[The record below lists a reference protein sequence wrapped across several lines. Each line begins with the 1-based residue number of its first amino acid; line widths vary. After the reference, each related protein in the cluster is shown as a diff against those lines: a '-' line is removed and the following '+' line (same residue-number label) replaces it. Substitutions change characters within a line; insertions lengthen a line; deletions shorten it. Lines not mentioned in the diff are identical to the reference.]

1 MADKKKLRPMKMF
14 GFRVP
19 LNRVATLD
27 AAIASS
33 GLSQSEFFR
42 IALES
47 QMNAGGLNLASFV
60 RGREQGHRDA
70 AHLMQK
76 FSSHLSATALRM
88 IGEAPEPDYDAPFI
102 MDETETN
109 DGG

>member
-1 MADKKKLRPMKMF
+1 MAGKKKHPMKMF

-27 AAIASS
+27 GAIALS

-42 IALES
+42 VALES
-47 QMNAGGLNLASFV
+47 QINAGGLNSVSFV

-70 AHLMQK
+70 AFLMQK
-76 FSSHLSATALRM
+76 FSADLSETAAKIM
-88 IGEAPEPDYDAPFI
+88 GDEEPDA
-102 MDETETN
+102 DEWSD
-109 DGG
+109 DGS